1 MNTDVQRDLGYQEAK
16 IEQLEQQ
23 IRALREDFG
32 EMRNDIAAMRT
43 ALSEARGSV
52 RVLISIAAIA
62 GSVGGAIVKVYTMLR
77 GAT

>member
-16 IEQLEQQ
+16 IEELENQM
-23 IRALREDFG
+23 RALREDFG

-52 RVLISIAAIA
+52 RVLLAIAALA
-62 GSVGGAIVKVYTMLR
+62 GSIGGAIVKFYTMLKG
-77 GAT
+77 GA